1 MAILAMDTVGFLQ
14 SVNRLERRFGELTS
28 TEAMRE
34 ACAHPERRDP
44 LDHRLFV
51 LADDVYGCG
60 GWTTT
65 ICAAASSLM
74 GNLITECRRF
84 MKGTASVVRKYG
96 MTVWL
101 YDLVND
107 ASKAL
112 FVGEPSDRTP
122 LLIHPVP
129 ARELA
134 KRCAR
139 TGKRRYGNKREQ
151 KWAMRDHYTQMYRL
165 AAYSMLRWGEHEPR
179 SLDIAGMMI
188 TQPWLGMCMLR
199 EDDKVLGMGALPDMR
214 YRRVV
219 DYIKE
224 LRAAADLDYARALAA
239 GEVTVLDGER
249 APGFAEVDTRY
260 VYDAERLIEALES
273 LWNERCGESGV
284 QCDGD
289 DGCVAPGDRDEV
301 DEGSDINGYGNLD
314 WNDETGGS
322 DGLCESGCNP
332 AALAH
337 EILMDVEQTGDK
349 PELPLWRNPA
359 YLQDVANSLMG
370 PSYAGMLWM
379 GFEEHNRELFD
390 RGAEQLREFV
400 GFVQDIGFLVL
411 PVCVLSTCA
420 DDQVRCAM
428 ESAVASGKVKTADL
442 PKYAGFGGAEC
453 GATRDAKQC
462 DADCAGESCSDKLCD
477 GSCGTMP
484 CCDASGEEGDSMMS
498 VGASM
503 AAVAIARMPNE
514 DLARKAALALILCEP
529 KQYGDTVLALLED
542 EKPCESDDDSEV
554 GKRAEVKTDTLVA

>member
-28 TEAMRE
+28 PEAMRE

-74 GNLITECRRF
+74 GDLITECRRF

-139 TGKRRYGNKREQ
+139 NGRRRYGNKREQ
-151 KWAMRDHYTQMYRL
+151 KWAMHDHCAQMYRL

-260 VYDAERLIEALES
+260 VYDAERLI
-273 LWNERCGESGV
+273 V
-284 QCDGD
+284 
-289 DGCVAPGDRDEV
+289 
-301 DEGSDINGYGNLD
+301 
-314 WNDETGGS
+314 
-322 DGLCESGCNP
+322 
-332 AALAH
+332 
-337 EILMDVEQTGDK
+337 
-349 PELPLWRNPA
+349 
-359 YLQDVANSLMG
+359 
-370 PSYAGMLWM
+370 
-379 GFEEHNRELFD
+379 
-390 RGAEQLREFV
+390 
-400 GFVQDIGFLVL
+400 
-411 PVCVLSTCA
+411 
-420 DDQVRCAM
+420 
-428 ESAVASGKVKTADL
+428 
-442 PKYAGFGGAEC
+442 
-453 GATRDAKQC
+453 
-462 DADCAGESCSDKLCD
+462 
-477 GSCGTMP
+477 
-484 CCDASGEEGDSMMS
+484 
-498 VGASM
+498 
-503 AAVAIARMPNE
+503 
-514 DLARKAALALILCEP
+514 
-529 KQYGDTVLALLED
+529 
-542 EKPCESDDDSEV
+542 
-554 GKRAEVKTDTLVA
+554 

>member
-28 TEAMRE
+28 PEAMRE

-74 GNLITECRRF
+74 GDLITECRRF

-129 ARELA
+129 AQELA

-139 TGKRRYGNKREQ
+139 NGRRRYGNKREQ
-151 KWAMRDHYTQMYRL
+151 KWAMHDHCAQMYRL

-239 GEVTVLDGER
+239 GEVTALDGER

-273 LWNERCGESGV
+273 LWNER
-284 QCDGD
+284 
-289 DGCVAPGDRDEV
+289 
-301 DEGSDINGYGNLD
+301 SD
-314 WNDETGGS
+314 
-322 DGLCESGCNP
+322 C
-332 AALAH
+332 AAH
-337 EILMDVEQTGDK
+337 EILMDVERTGDK
-349 PELPLWRNPA
+349 PDLPLWRNPA

-370 PSYAGMLWM
+370 PSYAGMLWL
-379 GFEEHNRELFD
+379 GLEDHDRELFD

-400 GFVQDIGFLVL
+400 GFVKDIGFLVM
-411 PVCVLSTCA
+411 PVCVLSACA
-420 DDQVRCAM
+420 DDQVRRAM
-428 ESAVASGKVKTADL
+428 EAAVASGKVKAADL
-442 PKYAGFGGAEC
+442 RNARDSARRSVMRCWMRSDVTPIVPMNPVSMGCAMGRAASRRAVMHP
-453 GATRDAKQC
+453 ATRR
-462 DADCAGESCSDKLCD
+462 
-477 GSCGTMP
+477 
-484 CCDASGEEGDSMMS
+484 
-498 VGASM
+498 
-503 AAVAIARMPNE
+503 IR
-514 DLARKAALALILCEP
+514 
-529 KQYGDTVLALLED
+529 
-542 EKPCESDDDSEV
+542 
-554 GKRAEVKTDTLVA
+554 

>member
-1 MAILAMDTVGFLQ
+1 
-14 SVNRLERRFGELTS
+14 
-28 TEAMRE
+28 
-34 ACAHPERRDP
+34 
-44 LDHRLFV
+44 
-51 LADDVYGCG
+51 
-60 GWTTT
+60 
-65 ICAAASSLM
+65 
-74 GNLITECRRF
+74 

-129 ARELA
+129 AQELA

-139 TGKRRYGNKREQ
+139 NGRRRYGNKREQ
-151 KWAMRDHYTQMYRL
+151 KWAMHDHCAQMYRL

-239 GEVTVLDGER
+239 GEVTALDGER

-273 LWNERCGESGV
+273 LWNER
-284 QCDGD
+284 
-289 DGCVAPGDRDEV
+289 
-301 DEGSDINGYGNLD
+301 SD
-314 WNDETGGS
+314 
-322 DGLCESGCNP
+322 C
-332 AALAH
+332 AAH
-337 EILMDVEQTGDK
+337 EILMDVERTGDK
-349 PELPLWRNPA
+349 PDLPLWRNPA

-370 PSYAGMLWM
+370 PSYAGMLWL
-379 GFEEHNRELFD
+379 GLEDHDRELFD

-400 GFVQDIGFLVL
+400 GFVKDIGFLVM
-411 PVCVLSTCA
+411 PVCVLSACA
-420 DDQVRCAM
+420 DDQVRRAM
-428 ESAVASGKVKTADL
+428 EAAVASGKVKAADL
-442 PKYAGFGGAEC
+442 PKCTGLSKAEC
-453 GATRDAKQC
+453 DAMLDAERR
-462 DADCAGESCSDKLCD
+462 DADCADESCLDGVCD
-477 GSCGTMP
+477 GSCGVTP
-484 CCDASGEEGDSMMS
+484 CCDAPGDEEDSMMS
-498 VGASM
+498 VGAGM
-503 AAVAIARMPNE
+503 AAVAMARMPNE

-554 GKRAEVKTDTLVA
+554 GKRAEVKTIRSWRDRTWLYSRVRCVRFVTEQDTRQTHLSHTL

>member
-28 TEAMRE
+28 PEAMRE

-74 GNLITECRRF
+74 GDLITECRRF

-129 ARELA
+129 AQELA

-139 TGKRRYGNKREQ
+139 NGRRRYGNKREQ
-151 KWAMRDHYTQMYRL
+151 KWAMHDHCAQMYRL
-165 AAYSMLRWGEHEPR
+165 AAYSMLRWGGREPR

-239 GEVTVLDGER
+239 GEVTALDGER

-273 LWNERCGESGV
+273 RWNER
-284 QCDGD
+284 
-289 DGCVAPGDRDEV
+289 
-301 DEGSDINGYGNLD
+301 SD
-314 WNDETGGS
+314 
-322 DGLCESGCNP
+322 C
-332 AALAH
+332 AAH
-337 EILMDVEQTGDK
+337 EILMDVERTGDK
-349 PELPLWRNPA
+349 QDLPLWRNPA

-370 PSYAGMLWM
+370 PSYAGMLWL
-379 GFEEHNRELFD
+379 GLEDHDRELFD
-390 RGAEQLREFV
+390 RGVEQLREFV
-400 GFVQDIGFLVL
+400 GFVKDIGFLMM
-411 PVCVLSTCA
+411 PVCVLSACA
-420 DDQVRCAM
+420 DDQVRRAM
-428 ESAVASGKVKTADL
+428 EAAVASGKVKASDL
-442 PKYAGFGGAEC
+442 PKCTGLSKAEC
-453 GATRDAKQC
+453 DAMLDAERR
-462 DADCAGESCSDKLCD
+462 DADCADESCLDGVCD
-477 GSCGTMP
+477 GSCGVTP
-484 CCDASGEEGDSMMS
+484 CCDAPGDEEDSMMS

-503 AAVAIARMPNE
+503 AAVAMARMPNE

-542 EKPCESDDDSEV
+542 ETLCESDDGGVDGGAHAVALLSQ
-554 GKRAEVKTDTLVA
+554 TDGDDGLRDGAARFRHAHKFQRRDGSLRL

>member
-1 MAILAMDTVGFLQ
+1 MPECAVRADQPDSPAHCMWRGKGDIMAILAMDTVGFLQ

-34 ACAHPERRDP
+34 ACAHPERWDP

-51 LADDVYGCG
+51 LANDVYGCG

-74 GNLITECRRF
+74 GDLITECRRF

-122 LLIHPVP
+122 LLIHPVS
-129 ARELA
+129 AQELT

-165 AAYSMLRWGEHEPR
+165 AAYSMLRWGEREPH

-260 VYDAERLIEALES
+260 VYDAERLIESLES
-273 LWNERCGESGV
+273 LWNER
-284 QCDGD
+284 
-289 DGCVAPGDRDEV
+289 
-301 DEGSDINGYGNLD
+301 SD
-314 WNDETGGS
+314 
-322 DGLCESGCNP
+322 C
-332 AALAH
+332 AAY
-337 EILMDVEQTGDK
+337 EILMDVERTGDK
-349 PELPLWRNPA
+349 PDLPLWRNPA

-370 PSYAGMLWM
+370 PSYAGMLWL
-379 GFEEHNRELFD
+379 GLEDHDRELFD
-390 RGAEQLREFV
+390 RGVEQLREFV
-400 GFVQDIGFLVL
+400 GFVKDIGFLVM
-411 PVCVLSTCA
+411 PVCVLSACA
-420 DDQVRCAM
+420 DDQVRRAM
-428 ESAVASGKVKTADL
+428 EAAVASGKVKAADL
-442 PKYAGFGGAEC
+442 PKCTGLSKAEC
-453 GATRDAKQC
+453 DAMLDAERR
-462 DADCAGESCSDKLCD
+462 DADCADESCLDGVCD
-477 GSCGTMP
+477 GSCGVTP
-484 CCDASGEEGDSMMS
+484 CCDAPGDEGDSMMS
-498 VGASM
+498 VGAGM
-503 AAVAIARMPNE
+503 AVVAMARMPNE

-529 KQYGDTVLALLED
+529 KQYDDTVLALLED

>member
-1 MAILAMDTVGFLQ
+1 MPECAVRADQPDSPAHCMWRGKGDIMAILAMDTVGFLQ

-28 TEAMRE
+28 PEAMRE

-74 GNLITECRRF
+74 GDLITECRRF

-96 MTVWL
+96 MAVWL

-139 TGKRRYGNKREQ
+139 NGRRRYGNKREQ
-151 KWAMRDHYTQMYRL
+151 KWAMHDHCAQMYRL

-273 LWNERCGESGV
+273 LWNER
-284 QCDGD
+284 
-289 DGCVAPGDRDEV
+289 
-301 DEGSDINGYGNLD
+301 SD
-314 WNDETGGS
+314 
-322 DGLCESGCNP
+322 C
-332 AALAH
+332 AAH
-337 EILMDVEQTGDK
+337 EILMDVERTGDK
-349 PELPLWRNPA
+349 PDLPLWRNPA

-370 PSYAGMLWM
+370 PSYAGMLWL
-379 GFEEHNRELFD
+379 GLEDHDRELFD
-390 RGAEQLREFV
+390 RGVEQLREFV
-400 GFVQDIGFLVL
+400 GFVKDIGFLVL
-411 PVCVLSTCA
+411 PVCVLNTCA
-420 DDQVRCAM
+420 DDQVRRAM
-428 ESAVASGKVKTADL
+428 EAAVASGKVKAADL
-442 PKYAGFGGAEC
+442 PKCTGLSKAEC
-453 GATRDAKQC
+453 DAMLDAERR
-462 DADCAGESCSDKLCD
+462 DADCADESCLDGVCD
-477 GSCGTMP
+477 GSCGVTP
-484 CCDASGEEGDSMMS
+484 CCDAPGDEEGSMMS

-503 AAVAIARMPNE
+503 AAVAMARMPNE

-542 EKPCESDDDSEV
+542 EKPCESDDGSEV

>member
-1 MAILAMDTVGFLQ
+1 MAVLTMDTVGFLQ

-74 GNLITECRRF
+74 GDLITECRRF

-139 TGKRRYGNKREQ
+139 NGRRRYGNKREQ
-151 KWAMRDHYTQMYRL
+151 KWAMHDHCAQMYRL
-165 AAYSMLRWGEHEPR
+165 AAYSMLRWGEREPR

-239 GEVTVLDGER
+239 GEVTALDGER

-273 LWNERCGESGV
+273 RWNER
-284 QCDGD
+284 
-289 DGCVAPGDRDEV
+289 
-301 DEGSDINGYGNLD
+301 SD
-314 WNDETGGS
+314 
-322 DGLCESGCNP
+322 C
-332 AALAH
+332 AAH
-337 EILMDVEQTGDK
+337 EILMDVERTGDK
-349 PELPLWRNPA
+349 PDLPLWRNPA

-370 PSYAGMLWM
+370 PSYAGMLWL
-379 GFEEHNRELFD
+379 GLEDHDRELFD
-390 RGAEQLREFV
+390 RGVEQLREFV
-400 GFVQDIGFLVL
+400 GFVKDIGFLVM
-411 PVCVLSTCA
+411 PVCVLSACA
-420 DDQVRCAM
+420 DDQVRRAM
-428 ESAVASGKVKTADL
+428 EAAVASGKVKAADL
-442 PKYAGFGGAEC
+442 PKCTGLSKAEC
-453 GATRDAKQC
+453 DAMLDAERR
-462 DADCAGESCSDKLCD
+462 DADCADESCLDGVCD
-477 GSCGTMP
+477 GSCGVTP
-484 CCDASGEEGDSMMS
+484 CCDAPGDEEDSMMS
-498 VGASM
+498 VGAGM
-503 AAVAIARMPNE
+503 AAVAMARMPNE

>member
-28 TEAMRE
+28 PEAMRE

-51 LADDVYGCG
+51 LADDVYGRG

-74 GNLITECRRF
+74 GDLITECRRF

-129 ARELA
+129 TQELA

-139 TGKRRYGNKREQ
+139 NGRRRYGNKREQ
-151 KWAMRDHYTQMYRL
+151 KWAMHDHCAQMYRL

-273 LWNERCGESGV
+273 LWNER
-284 QCDGD
+284 
-289 DGCVAPGDRDEV
+289 
-301 DEGSDINGYGNLD
+301 SD
-314 WNDETGGS
+314 
-322 DGLCESGCNP
+322 C
-332 AALAH
+332 AAH
-337 EILMDVEQTGDK
+337 EILMDVERTGDK
-349 PELPLWRNPA
+349 PDLPLWRNPA

-370 PSYAGMLWM
+370 PSYAGMLWL
-379 GFEEHNRELFD
+379 GS
-390 RGAEQLREFV
+390 GA
-400 GFVQDIGFLVL
+400 
-411 PVCVLSTCA
+411 
-420 DDQVRCAM
+420 VRQ
-428 ESAVASGKVKTADL
+428 
-442 PKYAGFGGAEC
+442 
-453 GATRDAKQC
+453 R
-462 DADCAGESCSDKLCD
+462 
-477 GSCGTMP
+477 CGT
-484 CCDASGEEGDSMMS
+484 
-498 VGASM
+498 
-503 AAVAIARMPNE
+503 AA
-514 DLARKAALALILCEP
+514 
-529 KQYGDTVLALLED
+529 
-542 EKPCESDDDSEV
+542 
-554 GKRAEVKTDTLVA
+554 